1 MQTYLLAEVRNAWSR
16 AFILPYAIIACTGI
30 IFPLV
35 WLIGH
40 GCFQTLSGFPAAEA
54 CVSSCL
60 WQDSTME
67 HSAMQARFGLSL
79 SLILT
84 AGGGP
89 SSAGREEGERIT
101 PYVIMTQNVTDGPTY
116 CLV

>member
-1 MQTYLLAEVRNAWSR
+1 MRGAVPPSP
-16 AFILPYAIIACTGI
+16 PYAIIACTGTI
-30 IFPLV
+30 LPLV

-40 GCFQTLSGFPAAEA
+40 GCFQTLAGFPAAEA
-54 CVSSCL
+54 CVSSCR

-67 HSAMQARFGLSL
+67 HSSMQARFGLSL

-89 SSAGREEGERIT
+89 SSAGREVGERIT

>member
-1 MQTYLLAEVRNAWSR
+1 VELGLHSPMCYNRVHKHYFTFGMVDWSR
-16 AFILPYAIIACTGI
+16 M
-30 IFPLV
+30 
-35 WLIGH
+35 
-40 GCFQTLSGFPAAEA
+40 FQTLAGFPAAEA
-54 CVSSCL
+54 CVSSCR
-60 WQDSTME
+60 WQDGTME
-67 HSAMQARFGLSL
+67 HSAKQARFGLSL

-89 SSAGREEGERIT
+89 SSAGREVGERIT

>member
-1 MQTYLLAEVRNAWSR
+1 MELCLHSPICYHRVHRHYGTFGVVDWSR
-16 AFILPYAIIACTGI
+16 M
-30 IFPLV
+30 
-35 WLIGH
+35 
-40 GCFQTLSGFPAAEA
+40 FQTLAGFPAAEA
-54 CVSSCL
+54 CVSSCR

-67 HSAMQARFGLSL
+67 HSAMQARSGLSL

-84 AGGGP
+84 AGGRP
-89 SSAGREEGERIT
+89 SSAGREVGERIT